1 MPVRQEAV
9 EEVYE
14 EQTPAPRVRAT
25 PTSSR
30 RMAPAVQGEVVE
42 QVGDPEQAD
51 WVQPNGDYYGGGFGE
66 GCYGGNCGGCGGGCG
81 SFGACDGC
89 GGYFNGFCN
98 HGCLGNFYGDID
110 YLMWWTKGMD
120 TPPLVVQVN
129 NGQGDVIYGN
139 DPLLTGLRNGGRVRL
154 GKWFDCC
161 QTTAIEG
168 DYQFLDTIKDTFT
181 AASTGI
187 PQIGRPFIDAN
198 TGAQF
203 IEEVATA
210 GRLAGSVRVD
220 SQGQYRSAGIRLR
233 RQLCCEPICYTD
245 WHTGCQMQGNARTD
259 VILGYRYARLGESLN
274 IHESLVALDPAN
286 PGTFEIDDSFGTEN
300 DFHGAEIGVTWQN
313 QRGRWVTDFT
323 LKTAIGNVHEVVRI
337 NGRTV
342 TAGANNAADNGVRPG
357 GLLTQTTNIGTYQ
370 RDEFAVIPEAALNL
384 GYQLTPRVRIQAG
397 YTFIYWSRVA
407 RPGDQIDLTVNT
419 NLLPERQF
427 PLVNPVFA
435 GAARPAFT
443 FRDSDFWAQG
453 INVGLHI
460 DF

>member
-245 WHTGCQMQGNARTD
+245 WHTGCQMQGNARISGQLATQD
-259 VILGYRYARLGESLN
+259 TRLGELDKTSREALDRATAAGKLAEGKFLYSMVLSDDSVKFPV
-274 IHESLVALDPAN
+274 ESAALSEEAQTRLMAFAQKLTSENRNVYLEIQGHTDATGTKAINERLGQERAEAVRRFMNKQGVALNRMATISYGDEAPVASN
-286 PGTFEIDDSFGTEN
+286 KDRAGR
-300 DFHGAEIGVTWQN
+300 AQN
-313 QRGRWVTDFT
+313 RR
-323 LKTAIGNVHEVVRI
+323 VV
-337 NGRTV
+337 V
-342 TAGANNAADNGVRPG
+342 VV
-357 GLLTQTTNIGTYQ
+357 L
-370 RDEFAVIPEAALNL
+370 
-384 GYQLTPRVRIQAG
+384 
-397 YTFIYWSRVA
+397 S
-407 RPGDQIDLTVNT
+407 
-419 NLLPERQF
+419 
-427 PLVNPVFA
+427 
-435 GAARPAFT
+435 
-443 FRDSDFWAQG
+443 
-453 INVGLHI
+453 
-460 DF
+460 